1 MVNEEKESALKIL
14 FAAFGRRPFKEQRN
28 VYMRWAEKNTSDMV
42 SNVVDRV
49 INNDDHL
56 PSVAKL
62 IKEAKILLL
71 TKNELS
77 SPDDLNCC
85 YCEGIGYIP
94 YYYEPDDTS
103 SVWFARMFV
112 CSCPR
117 GQAISGFPRYFDRY
131 EKLQFEEE
139 TKQHPFMNHW
149 QMVTYIMNQRNE
161 EINRNR

>member
-1 MVNEEKESALKIL
+1 MVNTQKESLLKKL
-14 FAAFGRRPFKEQRN
+14 FAAFGRKPFKQQID
-28 VYMRWAEKNTSDMV
+28 VYMEWAEKNTLDIV
-42 SNVVDRV
+42 TKVIERV
-49 INNDDHL
+49 INNEVHL

-117 GQAISGFPRYFDRY
+117 GQAISGIPRYFDRY

-139 TKQHPFMNHW
+139 TKQDPSMNHW
-149 QMVTYIMNQRNE
+149 QMATVIINKRNK

>member
-28 VYMRWAEKNTSDMV
+28 VYMRWAKKNTSDMV

-77 SPDDLNCC
+77 SPHDLNCC
-85 YCEGIGYIP
+85 YCDNEL
-94 YYYEPDDTS
+94 
-103 SVWFARMFV
+103 
-112 CSCPR
+112 
-117 GQAISGFPRYFDRY
+117 FD
-131 EKLQFEEE
+131 
-139 TKQHPFMNHW
+139 H
-149 QMVTYIMNQRNE
+149 
-161 EINRNR
+161 